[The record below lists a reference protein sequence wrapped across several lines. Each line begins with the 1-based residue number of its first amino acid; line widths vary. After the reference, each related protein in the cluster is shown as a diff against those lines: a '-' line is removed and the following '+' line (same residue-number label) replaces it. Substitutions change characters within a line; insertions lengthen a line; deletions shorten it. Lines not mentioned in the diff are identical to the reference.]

1 MIAGAGAIDIQAL
14 SDAVNVMAKLKIR
27 QSAQRI
33 EIWAEQELSLRGGK
47 SYITLNDG
55 GIDNGTPGQW
65 QSYAATHQMPGPKS
79 TPDEV
84 PAAQLKLCEMS
95 MAKAADQHAAVVP
108 LS

>member
-1 MIAGAGAIDIQAL
+1 L
-14 SDAVNVMAKLKIR
+14 SDAVNVIAKLKIH

-33 EIWAEQELSLRGGK
+33 EIWADQELSLRGGK
-47 SYITLNDG
+47 SYITLNDA

-79 TPDEV
+79 APDDV
-84 PAAQLKLCEMS
+84 PAAQLKVCEMS

-108 LS
+108 IS